1 MTKRELLSLV
11 VDRVLFWLSV
21 PKCVGCGEFLEF
33 REPALC
39 PKCKE
44 KYAEQKSRICS
55 RCNKKINECF
65 CSNFYLEKHH
75 IKKLAKV
82 YRYFP
87 FKHELPGNLLIYSL
101 KHDNRRDTVAFLA
114 DELSESIKSNI
125 GEFSAENFVITNVPR
140 RKAAIREDGYD
151 HAEVLAKAISKILGI
166 KYEKILV
173 NLAKKSQKKTQGI
186 ERAENAK
193 FNYAR
198 RRSRLDL
205 RGKTVIIIDDVV
217 TTGSSIGYCAS
228 LLKGLRPKEIIGAT
242 ISIAYK
248 DSYIKPES

>member
-1 MTKRELLSLV
+1 MTRKEFLSLV
-11 VDRVLFWLSV
+11 VDRALFWLSV

-33 REPALC
+33 REGALC
-39 PKCKE
+39 PTCLKD
-44 KYAEQKSRICS
+44 YNEQKLRTCS

-75 IKKLAKV
+75 IKKLVKV
-82 YRYFP
+82 YRYFS

-101 KHDNRRDTVAFLA
+101 KHANRRDTVSFLA
-114 DELSESIKSNI
+114 DELTSSIRTNL
-125 GEFSAENFVITNVPR
+125 GEFSPEEYIITSVPR

-151 HAEVLAKAISKILGI
+151 HAELLAKRIAKLLGI
-166 KYEKILV
+166 RYEKILV
-173 NLAKKSQKKTQGI
+173 SLAKKSQKKTQGT

-198 RRSRLDL
+198 RKSKLDL
-205 RGKTVIIIDDVV
+205 KGKTVILVDDVV
-217 TTGSSIGYCAS
+217 TTGSSMGYCAS

-242 ISIAYK
+242 LSIAYK